1 LEWHVVFF
9 ASRSIYHKDMCLK
22 ETGLCAQITI
32 TIINLKANII
42 ENGHVGPIDEVENLQ
57 LDYEE
62 DINLSFKN
70 YT

>member
-1 LEWHVVFF
+1 M
-9 ASRSIYHKDMCLK
+9 IN
-22 ETGLCAQITI
+22 
-32 TIINLKANII
+32 IINLKANII

-70 YT
+70 YTRRKFGHYNHLLQLGHCDS

>member
-1 LEWHVVFF
+1 
-9 ASRSIYHKDMCLK
+9 MCLK